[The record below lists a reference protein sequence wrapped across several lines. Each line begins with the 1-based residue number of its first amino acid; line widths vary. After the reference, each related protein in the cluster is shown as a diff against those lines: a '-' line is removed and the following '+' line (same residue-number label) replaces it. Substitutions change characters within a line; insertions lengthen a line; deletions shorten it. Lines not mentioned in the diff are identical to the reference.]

1 MSNIYV
7 HIYICVY
14 IYVYIHVYI
23 DRHFGRTRGK
33 VHVHCESMLEDQ
45 SQLVLPPLPVCHQ
58 PQLESLSSF
67 FKHDLGHNTFLTLN
81 ASNKS

>member
-7 HIYICVY
+7 HIYIC
-14 IYVYIHVYI
+14 VYIHVYI

-33 VHVHCESMLEDQ
+33 AHCESMLEDQ
-45 SQLVLPPLPVCHQ
+45 PQLVLPPLPVCHQ